1 MIQRCAVAA
10 ALFAAAAAPAARSAT
25 PSAAPLR
32 VAIPQEVANVT
43 PYAGV
48 PETLLELVY
57 DKLAAPS
64 PYLGDAKPWLARAI
78 VPEGSDG
85 RTWRIDLR
93 DGVRWHDGKPFTAED
108 VVFTLRYYR
117 DGTPNRWTHH
127 VSDNPKLTTIEP
139 LGRLS
144 LRIRCEV
151 PCPLFDRVT
160 AADLVMLPAHVWR
173 SVTQP
178 HLYHGPLIGTG
189 PYRVTQFAPGRFLR
203 LDANRDYF
211 AGAPRVGTLLV
222 SFIRNPATAFAA
234 LRANELDLVASPV
247 PPELVDSLAV
257 RPGLALEEGGAPLY
271 AVEMRINF
279 DRPPFTVPA
288 MRRAVA
294 LAVDPQEVLRRVAL
308 SQGIAGD
315 RYPPPASPWTMPGL
329 GQLHGDRKAAARI
342 LDQLGLRDR
351 NGDGF
356 REDAGGRPLRFRL
369 KVSSTEPL
377 HQRAAQVVARQL
389 EAVGL
394 ATRVEIV
401 DPARLRSLYSARQ
414 FDLLIAEVTPH
425 NLADPDQLMQSILG
439 GYLWRAG
446 LPNPEMEAG
455 IARWR
460 AASTADARMRAGFA
474 LQELHSRAPAT
485 LMLYYPASRY
495 AYRPR
500 AYDGWR
506 GVPGLGV
513 FHKWSLLDAS
523 LLPASPLNDRRPR
536 R

>member
-1 MIQRCAVAA
+1 MILAA
-10 ALFAAAAAPAARSAT
+10 ALFAVAGVS
-25 PSAAPLR
+25 APLR
-32 VAIPQEVANVT
+32 VAIPHEVANVT
-43 PYAGV
+43 PYTPAV

-64 PYLGDAKPWLARAI
+64 PYLGDAKPWLASAI

-85 RTWRIDLR
+85 RTWRIELR
-93 DGVRWHDGKPFTAED
+93 DGIRWHDGRPFTAED

-127 VSDNPKLTTIEP
+127 VSDHPKLTNIEP
-139 LGRLS
+139 LGRLT

-151 PCPLFDRVT
+151 PCPLFDKVT

-173 SVTQP
+173 SVKQP
-178 HLYHGPLIGTG
+178 HLHRGALTGTG
-189 PYRVTQFAPGRFLR
+189 PYRVTQFAAGRFLR

-211 AGAPRVGTLLV
+211 AGAPRVGSLLV

-247 PPELVDSLAV
+247 PPELVESLAR

-271 AVEMRINF
+271 AVEMRSNF
-279 DRPPFTVPA
+279 DRPPFTSAAV
-288 MRRAVA
+288 RRAIA
-294 LAVDPQEVLRRVAL
+294 LAVDPEEVLRRVAL
-308 SQGIAGD
+308 GQGIPGD
-315 RYPPPASPWTMPGL
+315 RYPAPASPWTMPGL
-329 GQLHGDRKAAARI
+329 RQLHGDRKAAMRI
-342 LDQLGLRDR
+342 LEREGLR
-351 NGDGF
+351 GV
-356 REDAGGRPLRFRL
+356 PLRFSL
-369 KVSSTEPL
+369 KVSSREPL

-389 EAVGL
+389 EAAGL

-401 DPARLRSLYSARQ
+401 DPARLRALYSARQ
-414 FDLLIAEVTPH
+414 FDFMIAEVTPH
-425 NLADPDQLMQSILG
+425 NLADPDQLMQSIVG

-446 LPNPEMEAG
+446 LPNPEMEAR

-460 AASTADARMRAGFA
+460 TASTAEARMRAGFA
-474 LQELHSRAPAT
+474 LQELHSREPAT

-506 GVPGLGV
+506 GVPGMGV
-513 FHKWSLLDAS
+513 FHKWSLLG
-523 LLPASPLNDRRPR
+523 RR
-536 R
+536 

>member
-1 MIQRCAVAA
+1 MILAV
-10 ALFAAAAAPAARSAT
+10 ALFAATRMV
-25 PSAAPLR
+25 APLR

-43 PYAGV
+43 PYIAGV

-64 PYLGDAKPWLARAI
+64 PYLGDARPSLASAI

-85 RTWRIDLR
+85 RTWRIELK
-93 DGVRWHDGKPFTAED
+93 DGIRWHDGKPFTADD

-127 VSDNPKLTTIEP
+127 VSENPKLTTIER
-139 LGRLS
+139 LGPLS
-144 LRIRCEV
+144 LRIRCEL
-151 PCPLFDRVT
+151 PCPLFDKVT
-160 AADLVMLPAHVWR
+160 AADLVMLPAHVWK

-211 AGAPRVGTLLV
+211 AGVPRVDSLLV

-247 PPELVDSLAV
+247 PPELVESLSR
-257 RPGLALEEGGAPLY
+257 RPGIALAEGGVPLY

-279 DRPPFTVPA
+279 DRPPFTSAAV
-288 MRRAVA
+288 RRAIA
-294 LAVDPQEVLRRVAL
+294 LAIDPEEVLKRVAL
-308 SQGIAGD
+308 GQGIPGD
-315 RYPPPASPWTMPGL
+315 RYPAPASPWTMPGL
-329 GQLHGDRKAAARI
+329 QQLHGDRKAAMRI
-342 LDQLGLRDR
+342 LEQQGLR
-351 NGDGF
+351 G
-356 REDAGGRPLRFRL
+356 APLRFSI

-389 EAVGL
+389 EAAGL
-394 ATRVEIV
+394 ATRVEVV
-401 DPARLRSLYSARQ
+401 DPARMRALYSARQ
-414 FDLLIAEVTPH
+414 FDLMIAEVTPH
-425 NLADPDQLMQSILG
+425 NLADPDQLMQSITG

-446 LPNPEMEAG
+446 LPNPEMEAR

-460 AASTADARMRAGFA
+460 AASTADARIRAGFA
-474 LQELHSRAPAT
+474 LQELHSREPAT
-485 LMLYYPASRY
+485 LMLYYPISRY

-506 GVPGLGV
+506 AVPGMGV
-513 FHKWSLLDAS
+513 FHKWSLLA
-523 LLPASPLNDRRPR
+523 ARPPR
-536 R
+536 QRQR